1 MTFSSKYPPVIW
13 FANGKMTSLST
24 YGCSIFYGGKR
35 STGQI
40 FFSLYPNYS
49 VTIHLVFNRIFFFLH
64 KQTKIMYPRRAFS
77 TIGTSFNLLNSM
89 LLIIHRSG
97 LVYIF
102 IKLSF
107 WFHTKL
113 KWSSIKYD

>member
-1 MTFSSKYPPVIW
+1 MTFGSKHQPVIW

-24 YGCSIFYGGKR
+24 YGCSIFYGGGKD
-35 STGQI
+35 Q
-40 FFSLYPNYS
+40 LD
-49 VTIHLVFNRIFFFLH
+49 RIFFFH

-89 LLIIHRSG
+89 LFIIHRAG

-102 IKLSF
+102 VKLSF